1 MGIRPT
7 AGIVLALMLVCLGLT
22 ACSRPDPVLVALLVP
37 TANAERWET
46 IDEPAFRARVEQT
59 CRGCEYTTYSADGD
73 ASLQGEQFDEA
84 IDDGADLVVLAAVD
98 AAEAESWV
106 DDTEVPV
113 LAYDRFV
120 TGATYFVSHDTDQ
133 IGVLQAQTIVDEL
146 DGQGRVLMVNGAVDD
161 PNAAA
166 VKRAAHGVIDASDLV
181 VVDEIDPLTSS
192 AEEAHDWVATAL
204 TQAGP
209 RTIDAVYAAN
219 DVQAGGVV
227 DALREAGLGG
237 RDVPVVTG
245 QDADLDAVRRL
256 VTGEQTMT
264 VYTSIRE
271 QAHQAADIAVAVL
284 AGEEVEGG
292 EDHEGVRAWIF
303 DPQAVSLQTLTDTVV
318 REGLWSIGDICE
330 GAVRARCERLGL
342 S

>member
-1 MGIRPT
+1 MRNRPKV
-7 AGIVLALMLVCLGLT
+7 GLLLALMLVCLGLT
-22 ACSRPDPVLVALLVP
+22 ACSRADPVLVALLLP
-37 TANAERWET
+37 TAHAERWET

-59 CRGCEYTTYSADGD
+59 CRGCEYATYSADGD
-73 ASLQGEQFDEA
+73 AALQGEQFSEA
-84 IDDGADLVVLAAVD
+84 IDDGADLVVLGAVD

-106 DDTEVPV
+106 DDTDVPV

-120 TGATYFVSHDTDQ
+120 TGATYYVSHDTDR

-166 VKRAAHGVIDASDLV
+166 IKRAAHQVIDGSDLV
-181 VVDEIDPLTSS
+181 VVDELDPSTWS
-192 AEEAHDWVATAL
+192 AEEAQDWVATAL

-219 DVQAGGVV
+219 DVQAGGVAN
-227 DALREAGLGG
+227 ALREAGLGRSG
-237 RDVPVVTG
+237 FPVVTG
-245 QDADLDAVRRL
+245 QDADLEAVRRL

-264 VYTSIRE
+264 VYKSIRE

-284 AGEEVEGG
+284 TGEAVEGG
-292 EDHEGVRAWIF
+292 EDREGARAWIF
-303 DPQAVSLQTLTDTVV
+303 DPQAVTLQNLTDTVV
-318 REGLWSIGDICE
+318 RDGVWSLGDICVDD
-330 GAVRARCERLGL
+330 VRARCERLGL